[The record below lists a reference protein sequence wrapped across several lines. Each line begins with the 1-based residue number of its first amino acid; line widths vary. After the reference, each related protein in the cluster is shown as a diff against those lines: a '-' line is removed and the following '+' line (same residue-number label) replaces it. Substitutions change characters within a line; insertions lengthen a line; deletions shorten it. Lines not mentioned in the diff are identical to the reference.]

1 MTNLSPSTISISLSR
16 LITRLEASLGDEQQL
31 SLLNEVELQKAA
43 AVHLFSTV
51 TDNKQNIDNARKL
64 LIQLERSEGQGK
76 PDS

>member
-1 MTNLSPSTISISLSR
+1 
-16 LITRLEASLGDEQQL
+16 LEASLGDEAQL

-43 AVHLFSTV
+43 AVHFFPTV
-51 TDNKQNIDNARKL
+51 TDSKQNIDNARKL